1 MAYDISAL
9 TPQEQITA
17 LYIAYYDRA
26 PDPGGLAF
34 WTARL
39 EEFLANDNDGDPGL
53 SLGQIADKFA
63 AAAES
68 KAVYP
73 DFLGDSNNDG
83 IADGNNPGVFVTQ
96 VYINLFGRLP
106 DTDGL
111 NHWVKNI
118 NNGNISPAEALLKI
132 IAGAQ
137 GTDIDVLNNKLEVA
151 GDWTQSAIDD
161 GVLNLGPADEAEAR
175 SILDGVDETQQSVN
189 DAKDTTDAY
198 FNEAP
203 TAANESDST
212 NEDTAL
218 NGDVSDKTDDADGD
232 TLTHTVEAGDG
243 PSNGTVSMNSDGT
256 YTYTPNAN
264 FNGTDSFTYTV
275 DDGNG
280 GTDTGTV
287 FLTVNAI
294 NDAPVAQAGIVSTTA
309 EDTAVNGSV
318 SSSDVDGGAPSYSV
332 ASGPA
337 NGSVTMNPDGTYTY
351 TPDADF
357 NGTDSFA
364 YTVND
369 GNGGTDTAVVNITIN
384 PVDDAP
390 VAQDESAT
398 ATEDG
403 AIVNGQLDADD
414 IDNNNA
420 NITYALNAAAPA
432 GLTVNGDGTYSFDPT
447 VPAYQS
453 LAAGQTQVVVAGYT
467 ATSNGKSDT
476 GTITVTVTGT
486 NDAPVAQAVA
496 AAGVEDTVIAGL
508 AVATDVD
515 NGDTLTYSVEAG
527 DGPSNGGVTMNQ
539 NGSFEYTPDANF
551 NGTDSFTYTV
561 TDSQGATAT
570 ATVTL
575 TVAAATDEL
584 TAGVDNFQGSVAD
597 DIVTGNENTLNAGDS
612 IEGGDGEDTLIVNVN
627 MGLDSLLTFA
637 GFVAN
642 VETFQ
647 TTIDGPSGTG
657 AVFDMSGSEITGNT
671 FINTNSTADVTYD
684 RVNMNPDGPDADTR
698 TTQLDV
704 ELRNVTQG
712 AATTFTTRPAEV
724 VAGDDEAN
732 VLMTNLDNNAHIGEL
747 SFFGTPGDTEGN
759 APGTANSGIEVFDLS
774 VMGSPLNVFLNDLN
788 TPGGFTV
795 NIATD
800 TGPGA
805 AGLTIGDE
813 NIPGNVT
820 ASTSTNL
827 AAGTATGLLFGFE
840 NALSNTI
847 TTVTSSG
854 DGDVALSLQDDGDTA
869 TAGRSSGVTG
879 TFDGGNDTI
888 FGSQLN
894 DNLSGGDGNDVLS
907 GAGGN
912 DSLLGQ
918 DGNDLLMGDDDT
930 LPAAGNDTLR
940 GGEGQD
946 TLLGGDGNDR
956 LFGDAG
962 NDLIFGEDGHDSLEG
977 GAGNDSISTGDS
989 TDASNE
995 TVDGGAGNDIVHTRG
1010 EQLVGSNPIFF
1021 TPKADVLSGGADTD
1035 TLIVTMANGVSN
1047 ANDNGMNDVTQFEN
1061 IDLNDGNHTYVI
1073 DNNSAFDNDS
1083 TSVVVDGSDVGK
1095 TGTDSMSFNAATLSR
1110 AITLIGGDGNDTLI
1124 GGGGNDTINGD
1135 GDQGGSN
1142 GGNDVLTGNG
1152 GNDTFLGDAYELDG
1166 NDTISGGSGND
1177 RILVQDRSFGGNS
1190 TINNNVTGIET
1201 IEVEQ
1206 NGSGNFI
1213 LNIADSFT
1221 NGGTTLHVDGSALT
1235 NDTLTVNHN
1244 NQSEGK
1250 GADVD
1255 IQITGGAL
1263 GDNFNMGDTLDAGDT
1278 IDGGAGNDTLRVDSD
1293 SNTTDADFTNVS
1305 NVETLI
1311 LNNTGAGGTVTL
1323 GQNAFDA
1330 GITTVNASGVAGDIT
1345 IDASNFPGPLTIIDG
1360 AGNNII
1366 LGPNSDPLT
1375 LELSTGNDNIT
1386 TGSADDVI
1394 RIDNGELTGNDTIT
1408 DNGGDD
1414 SIVFRNSFGPSTN
1427 IAAVVNL
1434 NNVTGIENYDFLTNG
1449 NDGATDTASLTFQGG
1464 NVGTVTDI
1472 NINGATVTDTDDSLT
1487 VLIDGV
1493 DNGGLANTVDV
1504 DYRFNITGTAGN
1516 DRLEK
1521 ANAGLANQITF
1532 DGGAGSDTVAIND
1545 GDLGATTTIDG
1556 GTGIDWL
1563 SQTGGSWTDDDFINV
1578 SNVEGLT
1585 AESPLVATLGANA
1598 AAAGIDRIL
1607 GTNLNE
1613 NVVLD
1618 AAFTNDL
1625 MVDIRQGGDD
1635 TINGGASSSTL
1646 TFFGRS
1652 SSNDITAADILT
1664 GGTGTNDSILVDNN
1678 GTGTVD
1684 LSGTNG
1690 VEVVNI
1696 TETSNGTLTL
1706 VLGNTTNDN
1715 ANNLL
1720 TINENSSF
1728 NSFFSEGGNPWDGET
1743 FNVNGANYNGAILLN
1758 GQVGGGG
1765 ATGNITTS
1773 NTGNFNDTIN
1783 AADGN
1788 DNVSTN
1794 GGNDV
1799 VDGGNGND
1807 TVDAGAGNDSVDGGT
1822 GSDNLTGNTGNDTV
1836 NGGDNDDTVDGGTG
1850 IDVLDGGSGNDLII
1864 GGGNE
1869 ETPNPAVN
1877 QGDRMTGGDGNDTF
1891 RFIQVSD
1898 SAGLDHDVITDWGNG
1913 NNTVQIETNVLVQA
1927 GGGAT
1932 SVGFAGNAP
1941 NFAQAQGTIAA
1952 TAGDGVADYVFQ
1964 AGNAVEAPT
1973 LWIDVNDDG
1982 TLNAQDIQI
1991 ELEGFAGT
1999 FAGGEVILQD
2009 NIAPAA
2015 PTIDT
2020 VTDDTGTSG
2029 SDFITSDNGSDGT
2042 DPVVRISFDNT
2053 SVDGTAAL
2061 AGDTL
2066 VFTGLPGSST
2076 IGGLAAAGYVL
2087 TAGDI
2092 ANGFVDVA
2100 LNDGGGNLNDG
2111 TYNVTVAINDG
2122 TNTSAA
2128 AAQAIVIDSTAPATP
2143 AVSLNS
2149 DTGQSNSDEIT
2160 NDNQVNVAGLEG
2172 GTTTW
2177 EYSLNGGVTWTAGTG
2192 TSFDLTDDTVFAAG
2206 DVQVRQTDAAGN
2218 TSAVGSNGV
2227 QWEEDSTPPA
2237 APTISLNSDTG
2248 ASGTDNITN
2257 DNQVNV
2263 AGLEAGATWEF
2274 SLNGGTTWNTGA
2286 GTSFNMT
2293 SDTTYATG
2301 DIQVRQTDVAGNT
2314 SAVGSNTNVWVE
2326 DSTAPST
2333 GTLGTI
2339 FYNST
2344 GGTGNGFIEINGTF
2358 DTSNTV
2364 DGTAITLNDGAGGTY
2379 TLLAG
2384 DIDGPISQSGSQIVV
2399 NLTAGGLTNVQTNT
2413 NMGTNSDPTIDLAS
2427 GFFTDLAGNA
2437 SGANSHLHIG
2447 LNIRASDDGLTSLF
2461 GNQFQSP
2468 SPVPFDETFELD
2480 NTGVQVTGFAGADTF
2495 ILTDDGTNA
2504 FPAGGAGGQIGDIN
2518 DFDASEGDSIQF
2530 EAAALNGTSG
2540 SLTGVFVAGVGD
2552 GSTVAFRTFEEN
2564 GNVPNDNTDAV
2575 TATTL
2580 AGTFIWDDIN
2590 DVLRF
2595 DVSGDTSFNGFVVQ
2609 DASGDDITIDMT
2621 GITGD
2626 VSASDISFI

>member
-403 AIVNGQLDADD
+403 AVVNGQLDADD

-788 TPGGFTV
+788 TPGGNTV

-813 NIPGNVT
+813 NIPGNVGT
-820 ASTSTNL
+820 TVATNL

-854 DGDVALSLQDDGDTA
+854 DGDVALSLQDDGDSA
-869 TAGRSSGVTG
+869 TAARSSGVTG
-879 TFDGGNDTI
+879 TFDGGNDTV

-894 DNLSGGDGNDVLS
+894 DNLSGGEGNDVLS

-962 NDLIFGEDGHDSLEG
+962 NDLIFGEDGNDSLEG
-977 GAGNDSISTGDS
+977 GDGNDTISTGDAS
-989 TDASNE
+989 DASNE

-1010 EQLVGSNPIFF
+1010 EQLVGSSLPNF

-1035 TLIVTMANGVSN
+1035 TLIVTMANG
-1047 ANDNGMNDVTQFEN
+1047 ANNPGTNGMNDVTQFEN
-1061 IDLNDGNHTYVI
+1061 IDLNDGNHTYTI

-1095 TGTDSMSFNAATLSR
+1095 TGADSVNFNAATLSR

-1124 GGGGNDTINGD
+1124 GGSGNDTINGD

-1166 NDTISGGSGND
+1166 NDTISGGANND

-1206 NGSGNFI
+1206 NGSGDFT
-1213 LNIADSFT
+1213 LNIADNFT

-1244 NQSEGK
+1244 NQSENK
-1250 GADVD
+1250 LTDVD
-1255 IQITGGAL
+1255 IQITGGAQN
-1263 GDNFNMGDTLDAGDT
+1263 DTFNMGETLDAGDT
-1278 IDGGAGNDTLRVDSD
+1278 IDGGAGNGDTLQVGSV
-1293 SNTTDADFTNVS
+1293 SNTADADFTNVS
-1305 NVETLI
+1305 NTEVL
-1311 LNNTGAGGTVTL
+1311 LVTGAGGGTITL
-1323 GQNAFDA
+1323 GQAAFDA
-1330 GITTVNASGVAGDIT
+1330 GITTVNASGASGTIT
-1345 IDASNFPGPLTIIDG
+1345 INAANFPGPLTIIDG
-1360 AGNNII
+1360 SGNSTII
-1366 LGPNSDPLT
+1366 GPNSDPLT
-1375 LELSTGNDNIT
+1375 LQLNGGNDNVT

-1394 RIDNGELTGNDTIT
+1394 LIDNGDLTGDDTIT

-1414 SIVFRNSFGPSTN
+1414 SIVFKNTLGVGTN
-1427 IAAVVNL
+1427 IAAVVDL
-1434 NNVTGIENYDFLTNG
+1434 DNVTGIENYDFQTNG
-1449 NDGATDTASLTFQGG
+1449 NDGFTDTASLTFQGG
-1464 NVGTVTDI
+1464 TVGTVTDI

-1487 VLIDGV
+1487 ILIDGV

-1613 NVVLD
+1613 NVLLD

-1836 NGGDNDDTVDGGTG
+1836 NGGANDDTIDGGTG

-1891 RFIQVSD
+1891 RFFQVSD
-1898 SAGLDHDVITDWGNG
+1898 SRGLDHDVITDWGNG
-1913 NNTVQIETNVLVQA
+1913 NNTIDIDENVLFQA
-1927 GGGAT
+1927 GGAAT
-1932 SVGFAGNAP
+1932 SVAFAGNAP
-1941 NFAQAQGTIAA
+1941 NFAQAQGAIAA
-1952 TAGDGVADYVFQ
+1952 TAGDGVADYIFQ

-1991 ELEGFAGT
+1991 ELEGFTGT
-1999 FAGGEVILQD
+1999 FSGGEVTLSD
-2009 NIAPAA
+2009 NATPDA
-2015 PTIDT
+2015 PTILSIDAPAGS
-2020 VTDDTGTSG
+2020 DDTGAEND
-2029 SDFITSDNGSDGT
+2029 DFITSDTTVTVRVGFSTATDGT
-2042 DPVVRISFDNT
+2042 GARVGDTVTLNGAPGGSITTAPLVAADITNGYVDIVIPGPLADGTSTLTATVNDTFITTESSAPSASQDLVIDTTVAAPTITSADDDTAGPNGTTADGLTNDNT
-2053 SVDGTAAL
+2053 QTLTGTAEAGASVEVFDGATSLGTVTADGSGNWTFTTAAL
-2061 AGDTL
+2061 ADGAHSFTAVQTDLAGNVSAASGATNVTVDTL
-2066 VFTGLPGSST
+2066 ASVTITGIGGEIIDDDIISNPEDTAGGLNFSATATNIEDGQNVTIELFNPSGTSIGSFTPQALAGGAITTFGTVPGVFGPDGTWTAVATVTDQAGNTATDSFDFLVDQTAPAFSVDFATWDSNAQQLILNGTFDGAELTANSGT
-2076 IGGLAAAGYVL
+2076 FDTTAITVDGNGLAAA
-2087 TAGDI
+2087 T
-2092 ANGFVDVA
+2092 FV
-2100 LNDGGGNLNDG
+2100 
-2111 TYNVTVAINDG
+2111 
-2122 TNTSAA
+2122 SASDT
-2128 AAQAIVIDSTAPATP
+2128 QIVIDISAEQGA
-2143 AVSLNS
+2143 LDDGWGN
-2149 DTGQSNSDEIT
+2149 GT
-2160 NDNQVNVAGLEG
+2160 NDLVDIAAGL
-2172 GTTTW
+2172 
-2177 EYSLNGGVTWTAGTG
+2177 
-2192 TSFDLTDDTVFAAG
+2192 F
-2206 DVQVRQTDAAGN
+2206 TDAAGN
-2218 TSAVGSNGV
+2218 GTSA
-2227 QWEEDSTPPA
+2227 D
-2237 APTISLNSDTG
+2237 
-2248 ASGTDNITN
+2248 
-2257 DNQVNV
+2257 
-2263 AGLEAGATWEF
+2263 AGNATQF
-2274 SLNGGTTWNTGA
+2274 DVRTQDGD
-2286 GTSFNMT
+2286 GTSILQTATVVGQGQDDLIEFDDTLAFN
-2293 SDTTYATG
+2293 A
-2301 DIQVRQTDVAGNT
+2301 A
-2314 SAVGSNTNVWVE
+2314 
-2326 DSTAPST
+2326 
-2333 GTLGTI
+2333 
-2339 FYNST
+2339 
-2344 GGTGNGFIEINGTF
+2344 TGNG
-2358 DTSNTV
+2358 
-2364 DGTAITLNDGAGGTY
+2364 
-2379 TLLAG
+2379 
-2384 DIDGPISQSGSQIVV
+2384 
-2399 NLTAGGLTNVQTNT
+2399 
-2413 NMGTNSDPTIDLAS
+2413 
-2427 GFFTDLAGNA
+2427 
-2437 SGANSHLHIG
+2437 
-2447 LNIRASDDGLTSLF
+2447 
-2461 GNQFQSP
+2461 
-2468 SPVPFDETFELD
+2468 
-2480 NTGVQVTGFAGADTF
+2480 GADTF
-2495 ILTDDGTNA
+2495 ALDNIYDGTDA
-2504 FPAGGAGGQIGDIN
+2504 SSTIATIT
-2518 DFDASEGDSIQF
+2518 DFDASEGDLIRLDASDVNDEITGSPYSSGDDG
-2530 EAAALNGTSG
+2530 AAVAFSTFNSGVVTAATNIEGTLIYDDVNKTLRIDYNGDTSWDGATLTDVGNDDDVIDLTGING
-2540 SLTGVFVAGVGD
+2540 SLT
-2552 GSTVAFRTFEEN
+2552 
-2564 GNVPNDNTDAV
+2564 
-2575 TATTL
+2575 
-2580 AGTFIWDDIN
+2580 
-2590 DVLRF
+2590 
-2595 DVSGDTSFNGFVVQ
+2595 
-2609 DASGDDITIDMT
+2609 
-2621 GITGD
+2621 
-2626 VSASDISFI
+2626 ASDIFFVG